1 VEKESDFFKF
11 SLKLDVS
18 VNNGAMLN
26 EILESAKLH
35 PEIKAMLI
43 PLDDVE
49 IDLHTKSPQE
59 FINMD
64 DNVFDN
70 SIVSRLYKKFGSFNR
85 LRPFL
90 GWLLALVY
98 ANPEL
103 VENPKMEPFKNLY
116 QQLLDKFLGISRIN
130 VIYNE
135 DDICFT
141 FNNFDIF
148 DGYVPKMNEVLDNVD
163 NYQKLNVPMKLGGLS
178 TGGSKKIDRKIL
190 LIGLNGAG
198 KTTLLYK
205 KKLGSVDLIVET
217 IGFNVESIKIN
228 SSKYH
233 VWDIAGNER
242 LRSLWNHYLP
252 CDGIIYLVDSTGDI
266 QEARDILIKFLNE
279 NLLSSVPVLIL
290 GNKQELYNAKRIEEI
305 EEVFFRLKHTQQY
318 YLIHVCS
325 VVNWTGVDEGLSL
338 LDDTIQS
345 IGQGFVNVD

>member
-1 VEKESDFFKF
+1 
-11 SLKLDVS
+11 
-18 VNNGAMLN
+18 
-26 EILESAKLH
+26 
-35 PEIKAMLI
+35 
-43 PLDDVE
+43 
-49 IDLHTKSPQE
+49 
-59 FINMD
+59 
-64 DNVFDN
+64 
-70 SIVSRLYKKFGSFNR
+70 
-85 LRPFL
+85 
-90 GWLLALVY
+90 
-98 ANPEL
+98 
-103 VENPKMEPFKNLY
+103 MEPEKQRY
-116 QQLLDKFLGISRIN
+116 YI
-130 VIYNE
+130 
-135 DDICFT
+135 
-141 FNNFDIF
+141 
-148 DGYVPKMNEVLDNVD
+148 
-163 NYQKLNVPMKLGGLS
+163 
-178 TGGSKKIDRKIL
+178 
-190 LIGLNGAG
+190 
-198 KTTLLYK
+198 K